1 MLTSSLSKLYCPF
14 VGVAFSRYGA
24 IDYTQITTS
33 FFVKNENLRLL
44 KIKAANILVW
54 EKSLNLIIYDFKSDL
69 VIVLVLPVAKC
80 YLMWT

>member
-14 VGVAFSRYGA
+14 VCVAFSRYGA

-33 FFVKNENLRLL
+33 FLL
-44 KIKAANILVW
+44 KMKIKVANIPVR
-54 EKSLNLIIYDFKSDL
+54 EKSLNLIISDFKSDL
-69 VIVLVLPVAKC
+69 VVVLVLPVAKC